1 MSPHGIFKCLDL
13 PEKIANVTIDQWVAI
28 ACADDEEWRRLARA
42 IGRHELADDARF
54 ATLASRKR
62 NEDALEAIVTE
73 WTSQRRVVDVVDALQ
88 AAGVAAGACA
98 DNKYLHDDP
107 NLAARK
113 YWVELDH
120 PEVGVKRHC
129 GIPWRMSATPCE
141 VKTPA
146 PLLGQHTDEIMTGML
161 GYTAG
166 EIKELRKKGALD

>member
-1 MSPHGIFKCLDL
+1 M
-13 PEKIANVTIDQWVAI
+13 
-28 ACADDEEWRRLARA
+28 RRLARA
-42 IGRHELADDARF
+42 MGRHDLAEDAHF

-62 NEDALEAIVTE
+62 NEDALEEIVTG
-73 WTSQRRVVDVVDALQ
+73 WTSRRSVAEAVDTLQ

-129 GIPWRMSATPCE
+129 GIPWRMSGTPCE

-146 PLLGQHTDEIMTGML
+146 PLLGQHTDEIMTGLL
-161 GYTAG
+161 GFSAG
-166 EIKELRKKGALD
+166 EIEELQKRERSTDQVRPTLKES